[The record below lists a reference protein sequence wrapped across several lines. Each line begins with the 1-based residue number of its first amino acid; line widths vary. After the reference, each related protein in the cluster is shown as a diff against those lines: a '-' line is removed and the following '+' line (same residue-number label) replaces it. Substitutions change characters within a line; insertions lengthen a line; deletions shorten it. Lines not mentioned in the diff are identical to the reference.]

1 MRSGL
6 GAFAVAKA
14 MGGRLATF
22 DGNESNSFVDKL
34 TGILAQKPVSNNLS
48 QTEGNGVSAAWFG
61 YSATDNP
68 RAYTPI
74 RLAELASSGVE
85 DLAIADSTDSLW
97 FIVETEAIT
106 TIASTNFL

>member
-85 DLAIADSTDSLW
+85 DLAIADSADSLW